1 MLNFNKK
8 IAIFGIGG
16 LARDV
21 FYCLKD
27 IFKANNI
34 SIDEQVV
41 FVDKEKTSENYFLNC
56 PLLVQDDFIS
66 DDFQVILAIGT
77 PHIRKQIVANL
88 PENTLFPSIIHPTVL
103 MNETAFVG
111 KGVVIL
117 PYAVVSCDVKIGDFC
132 IVDRAVQIGHD
143 CKLGN
148 YVHLSPASV
157 MSGNVTLNS
166 GVEVGTSAAL
176 KQNIEIAEETVIG
189 MGAIVL
195 KSIAKKGIYVGNP
208 AKKLEK

>member
-16 LARDV
+16 LAKDV

-56 PLLVQDDFIS
+56 PLFVEADFIS
-66 DDFQVILAIGT
+66 DDFQVILAIGN
-77 PHIRKQIVANL
+77 PNIRKQIVAGL
-88 PENTLFPSIIHPTVL
+88 SKNTFFPTIVHPTVL
-103 MNETAFVG
+103 LNETATLE

-117 PYAVVSCDVKIGDFC
+117 PNSVISCDVTIGDFT
-132 IVDRAVQIGHD
+132 IVDRAVQVGHD
-143 CKLGN
+143 CKIGN
-148 YVHLSPASV
+148 FVHLSPTCV
-157 MSGNVTLNS
+157 ISGNVKLYS
-166 GVEVGTSAAL
+166 CVEIGTGASL

-189 MGAIVL
+189 MGTVVV
-195 KSIAKKGIYVGNP
+195 KSITEKGIYIGNP
-208 AKKLEK
+208 AKKLK